1 MQDMTFS
8 LILVPTRSELRGF
21 CLLILIDILFDYQQK
36 NPLKCHILPLT
47 YRAGGEMITIED
59 FAKVEIKIGKV
70 LDAKRVEG
78 SNKLIVMKV
87 DTGEERQIVAGIGK
101 AYTPEELIGKNIV
114 VVTNLQP
121 ARLMGIESQGMLL
134 AASDDEG
141 TLSTITTDRKIK
153 EGSKVK

>member
-1 MQDMTFS
+1 
-8 LILVPTRSELRGF
+8 
-21 CLLILIDILFDYQQK
+21 
-36 NPLKCHILPLT
+36 
-47 YRAGGEMITIED
+47 MITIED
-59 FAKVEIKIGKV
+59 FLKVELKIGKI
-70 LDAKRVEG
+70 LEAKRVEG

-101 AYTPEELIGKNIV
+101 AYKPEELTGKSVV

-121 ARLMGIESQGMLL
+121 ARLMGVESQGMLL

-141 TLSTITTDRKIK
+141 KLSIIITEREIK